1 MDFHTYVAQ
10 PDEDLDLLTG
20 ALLIARDAYPGLDLD
35 AQKRRLGLLAAPLAG
50 RGLERAPLL
59 MQAAAIG
66 EYLYDTCG
74 FRGNREDYYDP
85 RNSFVNEVIERRL
98 GIPLTLAVVY
108 IEVARRIG
116 VRARGIGFPGH
127 FLVRVEDPDRDEA
140 VIVDP
145 FGAGAVLDRDDLQA
159 LLRQGDGGRL
169 ELSLSMLTPTPT
181 RHVLARMLMNLR
193 GIYATR
199 GDYPR
204 LLLVLDRLIDLIPD
218 VANEV
223 RDRGLLWAKLG
234 APQAAIDDLNR
245 YLETLPHAGDVAE
258 VRRLIDQLERK
269 AEAGRGPN

>member
-1 MDFHTYVAQ
+1 MDFRSYVAQ
-10 PDEDLDLLTG
+10 PDEELDLLTG
-20 ALLIARDAYPGLDLD
+20 ALLIAKDVYPGLDLG

-50 RGLERAPLL
+50 RGLDSAPLL
-59 MQAAAIG
+59 MQAAALG

-98 GIPLTLAVVY
+98 GIPITLAVVY
-108 IEVARRIG
+108 VEVARRIG
-116 VRARGIGFPGH
+116 VRAHGVGFPGH
-127 FLVRVEDPDRDEA
+127 FLVRVEDSDRGEA
-140 VIVDP
+140 VIIDP
-145 FGAGAVLDRDDLQA
+145 FGAGAVLDKDDLEQ
-159 LLRQGDGGRL
+159 LLRKGSGARL
-169 ELSLSMLTPTPT
+169 ELSLAMLAPTPV
-181 RHVLARMLMNLR
+181 RHILARILMNLR

-199 GDYPR
+199 ADYPR
-204 LLLVLDRLIDLIPD
+204 LLVVLDRMIDLIPD

-245 YLETLPHAGDVAE
+245 YLESLPHAGDVAE

-269 AEAGRGPN
+269 TRQAEN